1 MKLVFTSFKTKNHFS
16 YKDPIPD
23 DLKSL
28 LVYKFTCA
36 SCSCSYIGETCCI
49 FFFFFFFAFLFH
61 LLSSLSLTLTISVFY
76 CLNYTSLLLH
86 LMSTHLVSHLSLSS
100 IIFSISTLTIGNFY
114 CLNYISLLLHLIITH
129 LVNMS

>member
-1 MKLVFTSFKTKNHFS
+1 MKLVFTSFKTENHFS
-16 YKDPIPD
+16 CKDPIPD

-36 SCSCSYIGETCCI
+36 SCSCSYIGETCCL
-49 FFFFFFFAFLFH
+49 FFFCFPFLFH

-76 CLNYTSLLLH
+76 CLNYTSLLLY